1 MADKKKKLAR
11 RQAAK
16 KRAMKK
22 SQHTALVEPLQPAA
36 ENEFGDGLSAHV
48 SMSAQSQ
55 LLGHT
60 HLSSVQRQEVARH
73 IGEAGGNHHLA
84 RVIGQMQTA
93 AGSEFVQKNGETL
106 VDRGGG
112 SHEVVAGDSLWRIAE
127 QTYGHG
133 RYWRDIYRANPDK
146 AARGGDLILVG
157 VILTLPVLRVP
168 GEAPPEPEPGGGG
181 TEPAVE
187 PIGISTEFGN
197 FDVYPDEFV
206 GPLPL
211 SVRSAESWP
220 IRQSEYDAL
229 MDRLT
234 EVSNNTSNLIV
245 TGTDD
250 FKAGVML
257 DLGWLMTSGVG
268 QELVQE
274 IQDSPHTVTIQVG
287 GGGNA
292 TSYNP
297 DADSY
302 ERPVS
307 PPEAGPGAN
316 VTITYNPNV
325 LFIKSG
331 ALDWHHRPPAIGLAH
346 EMVHAWTGVY
356 GTRALGTD
364 AAGVKRRELQATG
377 LGEFVAARITENRF
391 RAAFGL
397 PLRPVY

>member
-1 MADKKKKLAR
+1 MAGKKKKSAK
-11 RQAAK
+11 RQAVNK
-16 KRAMKK
+16 KGKK
-22 SQHTALVEPLQPAA
+22 KNQHTALVDPPESTA
-36 ENEFGDGLSAHV
+36 ENEFADGLPSHV
-48 SMSAQSQ
+48 AIQAQSQ
-55 LLGHT
+55 LLNHA
-60 HLSSVQRQEVARH
+60 HLSPIQRQEVARH

-84 RVIGQMQTA
+84 KVIGEMQTA
-93 AGSEFVQKNGETL
+93 AGTELIQKNGETM

-112 SHEVVAGDSLWRIAE
+112 THEVVAGDSLWRIAE

-133 RYWRDIYRANPDK
+133 RYWRDIYRANPGK

-157 VILTLPVLRVP
+157 VILTLPVLQVP
-168 GEAPPEPEPGGGG
+168 GEAPPEPEPGGGA

-187 PIGISTEFGN
+187 PIGITTEFGS

-234 EVSNNTSNLIV
+234 EVSNNTFNLIV

-250 FKAGVML
+250 FKTGVML

-268 QELVQE
+268 QMLVQE
-274 IQDSPHTVTIQVG
+274 IQDSPHTVTIQMG

-316 VTITYNPNV
+316 VTITYNPNT
-325 LFIKSG
+325 LFIKDG
-331 ALDWHHRPPAIGLAH
+331 TLDWHHRPPAIGLAH

-364 AAGVKRRELQATG
+364 AAGVNRRELQATG
-377 LGEFVAARITENRF
+377 LGEFATARITENQF

>member
-1 MADKKKKLAR
+1 MTGKRKKSVKRRAVNKK
-11 RQAAK
+11 
-16 KRAMKK
+16 AMKK
-22 SQHTALVEPLQPAA
+22 SQHTALVEPLEPSA
-36 ENEFGDGLSAHV
+36 EHEVSDSVSARV
-48 SMSAQSQ
+48 SIQAQSQ
-55 LLGHT
+55 LLNHAQ
-60 HLSSVQRQEVARH
+60 LSPIQRQEVARH
-73 IGEAGGNHHLA
+73 IGEASGNHHLA
-84 RVIGQMQTA
+84 KVIGQMQTA
-93 AGSEFVQKNGETL
+93 AGSELVQKNGETL

-112 SHEVVAGDSLWRIAE
+112 MHEVVAGDSLWRIAE

-146 AARGGDLILVG
+146 AARGGNLILVG

-197 FDVYPDEFV
+197 FDVYPDEFM

-220 IRQSEYDAL
+220 IRQSDYDAL

-274 IQDSPHTVTIQVG
+274 IQDAAHTVTIQVG

-316 VTITYNPNV
+316 VTVTYNPNT

-331 ALDWHHRPPAIGLAH
+331 TLDWHHRPPAIGLAH

-364 AAGVKRRELQATG
+364 AAGVRRRELQATG
-377 LGEFVAARITENRF
+377 LGEYADARMTENRF
-391 RAAFGL
+391 REAFGL
-397 PLRPVY
+397 PRRPVY